1 MRTLN
6 KQEIMDILIGCTILG
21 TGGGGALKEGIEAV
35 ERELAAGKEFKLLD
49 FSEIRDDGYYTNPY
63 LCGTVVPDDQMV
75 ELSGQEL
82 PDAIRALESYMK
94 VEFHGLLSIE

>member
-49 FSEIRDDGYYTNPY
+49 FSEIRDDGYYVNP
-63 LCGTVVPDDQMV
+63 
-75 ELSGQEL
+75 
-82 PDAIRALESYMK
+82 
-94 VEFHGLLSIE
+94 